1 MLRLLKISSF
11 NKHLMSAYDTP
22 GTNAHS
28 RPWEVQCTGRGCH
41 MTKINKETNVIEQT
55 AKVLLL
61 SVGGKS

>member
-1 MLRLLKISSF
+1 
-11 NKHLMSAYDTP
+11 MSAYDTP

-41 MTKINKETNVIEQT
+41 MTKINKETDVIEQT